1 MIQSVATAKRR
12 FDVAAIEADLR
23 GSVRGDVMTDVFSR
37 GIHATDASHYQIMP
51 TCVVV
56 PLDEADCVAAVKVA
70 QKYGLPVTARGAG
83 TSLSGQTHG
92 VGMVLDV
99 SKHMDQVLEVNT
111 GERWARVQPGVVRD
125 RLNAQLKP
133 EGLHFAP
140 DPATGSRATV
150 GGIIG
155 NNSSGTR
162 SILYGKAQENLLACR
177 VLLSDGT
184 VLDLDGCDW
193 DRWCEKSARGD
204 REGEIYAAVGR
215 IIEANRD
222 EIEAR
227 FPKVMRKVGGYN
239 LDAFLS
245 DPAEEGWNLSNL
257 IVGSEG
263 TLGVLLE
270 AKIKLVENPKATA
283 LCVVHFEELLP
294 SLTSLPEMLK
304 HGPSAVE
311 LLDHFVIDEALR
323 NPATKHLCH
332 FIEGHPK
339 AVQIVEFYGEDQADA
354 AARAEAF
361 AQAMKEAGVGF
372 AQAVRRDPKE
382 IAEAWDVRKL
392 GLGLISNTPGPRKAL
407 DFVDDACIPVHH
419 LAEYV
424 ERLLKVCEE
433 EGTQAAVYAHASVGV
448 LHIKP
453 LIDLHYE
460 EEQARMKRIAWAAFE
475 MCKEYG
481 GSWSG
486 EHGDGLVRG
495 EFVRPF
501 FGDRVYSAFEEVKRV
516 FDPDWLMNPN
526 KVLDAP
532 AMTEHLRYGEDY
544 SLDVIRETEAK
555 TNYHYR
561 DQGGFALAVEQCNGV
576 GACRKVGSGTMCPSY
591 MATKDEEASTRGRA
605 NALRMA
611 MSGQL
616 GPEAMTDERM
626 KEVLSLCL
634 ACKACKT
641 ECPNSVD
648 MAKMK
653 SDVLQMMHD
662 KHGLPLGYRLMG
674 DSPTAAKLVCG
685 PLAPVVNFVQGLS
698 PFKWLLEKLAGID
711 ARRPTPK
718 FASWSLQGWF
728 KKRGERGQ
736 RATLGE
742 VVLFDDTY
750 ASYFEPSQGKAAVGL
765 LEACGY
771 RVTLARAGCCQRP
784 RLSKGMVRAAKR
796 DGEKT
801 LRNLL
806 PYAEQGLP
814 ILCLEP
820 SCASSLSDDLPDLI
834 DDVELGKKV
843 SPRVMMID
851 QFLAAEAEAGRLPVR
866 LKAKFD
872 KLLLHGHCHQK
883 AIHGTKGMHT
893 LLERAGDVSFSEVDS
908 GCCGMA
914 GSFGYEEYK
923 VSEDVYRQRLG
934 PAVEGR
940 DAGTEV
946 VACGMSCR
954 HQISD
959 FSGVKAHHWV
969 EVMEVEPLDETK
981 GS

>member
-1 MIQSVATAKRR
+1 MIQPAATTHRT
-12 FDVAAIEADLR
+12 FDLPAIERDLQAVTR
-23 GSVRGDVMTDVFSR
+23 GEVMTDIVSR

-56 PLDEADCVAAVKVA
+56 PVDEADCVAAVQVA
-70 QKYGLPVTARGAG
+70 AKHGLPVTARGAG

-99 SKHMDQVLEVNT
+99 SKHMDRVLEVNAE
-111 GERWARVQPGVVRD
+111 ERWARVQPGVVRD
-125 RLNAQLKP
+125 RLNAELKSA
-133 EGLHFAP
+133 GLHFAP

-162 SILYGKAQENLLACR
+162 SILYGKAQENLIGCR

-184 VLDLDGCDW
+184 VLDLDACDW
-193 DRWCEKSARGD
+193 DRWSAKSQQDD
-204 REGEIYAAVGR
+204 REGAIYRRVGQ
-215 IIEANRD
+215 IIESNKQ
-222 EIEAR
+222 EIAAR

-245 DPAEEGWNLSNL
+245 DPATMPWNLSDL

-283 LCVVHFEELLP
+283 LCVVHFDELLP
-294 SLTSLPEMLK
+294 ALTGLPAMLE

-311 LLDHFVIDEALR
+311 LLDHYVIDQAMV
-323 NPATKHLCH
+323 NPATKDLCH
-332 FIEGHPK
+332 FMEGHPK
-339 AVQIVEFYGEDQADA
+339 AVQIVEFYGMDKEDASQK
-354 AARAEAF
+354 AERF
-361 AQAMKEAGVGF
+361 AEDMKSKGIGF

-407 DFVDDACIPVHH
+407 DFVDDACIPVEH
-419 LAEYV
+419 LPAYV

-433 EGTQAAVYAHASVGV
+433 HGTSAAVYAHASVGV

-453 LIDLHYE
+453 LIDLHHE
-460 EEQARMKRIAWAAFE
+460 EEQQKMRAIAWAAFE

-501 FGDRVYSAFEEVKRV
+501 FGDQIYHAFEEVKSL
-516 FDPDWLMNPN
+516 FDPAWLMNPN
-526 KVLDAP
+526 KILDAP
-532 AMTEHLRYGEDY
+532 SMTEHLRYGKEY
-544 SLDVIRETEAK
+544 RLDVIRETESK

-561 DQGGFALAVEQCNGV
+561 DQGGFAHAVEQCNGV

-616 GPEAMTDERM
+616 GVDAMTGERM
-626 KEVLSLCL
+626 KEVLELCL

-641 ECPNSVD
+641 ECPNAVD

-662 KHGLPLGYRLMG
+662 QHGLPVGYRLMG
-674 DSPTAAKLVCG
+674 DSPTAARLVCG
-685 PLAPVVNFVQGLS
+685 PLAPVVNFVQGLT
-698 PFKWLLEKLAGID
+698 PFKWVLEKAAGID
-711 ARRPTPK
+711 SRRPLPK

-728 KKRGERGQ
+728 RKRSRPASGTEK
-736 RATLGE
+736 TE

-750 ASYFEPSQGKAAVGL
+750 ASYFEPSVGKAAVEL

-801 LRNLL
+801 LRNLDG
-806 PYAEQGLP
+806 YAKRTLP

-834 DDVELGKKV
+834 DDVELGQRV
-843 SPRVMMID
+843 APQVMMID
-851 QFLAAEAEAGRLPVR
+851 AFLAQEAEAGRLPAR
-866 LKAKFD
+866 LKSRFD
-872 KLLLHGHCHQK
+872 KLLIHGHCHQK
-883 AIHGTKGMHT
+883 ALQSTAGMKS
-893 LLERAGDVSFSEVDS
+893 LLELAGGVSFHEVDS

-914 GSFGYEEYK
+914 GSFGYEQYK
-923 VSEDVYRQRLG
+923 VSKDVYDQRLG
-934 PAVEGR
+934 PAVEQSKT
-940 DAGTEV
+940 AGETV
-946 VACGMSCR
+946 VACGFSCR
-954 HQISD
+954 HQVSD
-959 FSGVKAHHWV
+959 FGGVKAKHWV
-969 EVMEVEPLDETK
+969 EVMAAEQ
-981 GS
+981 SS

>member
-1 MIQSVATAKRR
+1 MIQPAATTHRT
-12 FDVAAIEADLR
+12 FDLPAIERDLQAVTR
-23 GSVRGDVMTDVFSR
+23 GEVMTDIVSR

-56 PLDEADCVAAVKVA
+56 PMDEADCVAAVQVA
-70 QKYGLPVTARGAG
+70 AKHGLPVTARGAG

-99 SKHMDQVLEVNT
+99 SKHMDRVLEVNAE
-111 GERWARVQPGVVRD
+111 ERWARVQPGVVRD
-125 RLNAQLKP
+125 RLNAELKSA
-133 EGLHFAP
+133 GLHFAP

-162 SILYGKAQENLLACR
+162 SILYGKAQENLIGCR

-184 VLDLDGCDW
+184 VLDLDACDW
-193 DRWCEKSARGD
+193 DRWSAKSQQDD
-204 REGEIYAAVGR
+204 REGAIYRRVGQ
-215 IIEANRD
+215 IIESNKQ
-222 EIEAR
+222 EIAAR

-245 DPAEEGWNLSNL
+245 DPATTPWNLSDL

-283 LCVVHFEELLP
+283 LCVVHFDELLP
-294 SLTSLPEMLK
+294 ALTGLPAMLE

-311 LLDHFVIDEALR
+311 LLDHYVIDQAMV
-323 NPATKHLCH
+323 NPATKDLCH
-332 FIEGHPK
+332 FMEGHPK
-339 AVQIVEFYGEDQADA
+339 AVQIVEFYGMDQEDASQK
-354 AARAEAF
+354 AERF
-361 AQAMKEAGVGF
+361 AEDMKSKGIGF

-407 DFVDDACIPVHH
+407 DFVDDACIPVEH
-419 LAEYV
+419 LPAYV

-433 EGTQAAVYAHASVGV
+433 HGTSAAVYAHASVGV

-453 LIDLHYE
+453 LIDLHHE
-460 EEQARMKRIAWAAFE
+460 EEQQKMRAIAWAAFK

-501 FGDRVYSAFEEVKRV
+501 FGDQIYHAFEEVKSL
-516 FDPDWLMNPN
+516 FDPAWLMNPN
-526 KVLDAP
+526 KILDAP
-532 AMTEHLRYGEDY
+532 SMTEHLRYGKEY
-544 SLDVIRETEAK
+544 RLDVIRETESK

-561 DQGGFALAVEQCNGV
+561 DQGGFAHAVEQCNGV

-616 GPEAMTDERM
+616 GVDAMTGKRM
-626 KEVLSLCL
+626 KEVLELCL

-641 ECPNSVD
+641 ECPNAVD

-662 KHGLPLGYRLMG
+662 QGGLPVGYRLMG
-674 DSPTAAKLVCG
+674 DSPTAARLVCG

-698 PFKWLLEKLAGID
+698 PFKWVLEKVAGID
-711 ARRPTPK
+711 SRRPLPK

-728 KKRGERGQ
+728 RKRSRPASGTEK
-736 RATLGE
+736 TE

-750 ASYFEPSQGKAAVGL
+750 ASYFEPSVGKAAVEL

-801 LRNLL
+801 LRNLDG
-806 PYAEQGLP
+806 YAKRGLP

-834 DDVELGKKV
+834 DDVELGQRV
-843 SPRVMMID
+843 APQVMMID
-851 QFLAAEAEAGRLPVR
+851 AFLAQEAEAGRLPAR
-866 LKAKFD
+866 LKSRFD
-872 KLLLHGHCHQK
+872 KLLIHGHCHQK
-883 AIHGTKGMHT
+883 ALQSTAGMKS
-893 LLERAGDVSFSEVDS
+893 LLEQAGGVSFHEVDS

-914 GSFGYEEYK
+914 GSFGYEQYK
-923 VSEDVYRQRLG
+923 VSKDVYDQRLG
-934 PAVEGR
+934 PAVEQSKT
-940 DAGTEV
+940 AGETV
-946 VACGMSCR
+946 VACGFSCR
-954 HQISD
+954 HQVSD
-959 FSGVKAHHWV
+959 FGGVKAKHWV
-969 EVMEVEPLDETK
+969 EVMAAEP
-981 GS
+981 SS